1 MHWTTDRAQPTSRK
15 PIKADAVITSFK
27 KKLKRPLNFIEQ
39 RIVKRKSATAD
50 FEMKGPVAD
59 SPRVEI
65 VTAGTMLEERFS
77 VSPSVKI
84 YLRAQDKLETMTE
97 TSLL

>member
-1 MHWTTDRAQPTSRK
+1 
-15 PIKADAVITSFK
+15 
-27 KKLKRPLNFIEQ
+27 
-39 RIVKRKSATAD
+39 
-50 FEMKGPVAD
+50 MKGPVAD